1 MKLIQPDAFPGRV
14 IPPGSIHPQG
24 WVLIETR
31 ALTPLSGG
39 YACGPSSIHPQG
51 WVPIETIQVC
61 RASSARRSNVAF
73 TPKGGCPLK
82 LGATQRENLGWLSQ
96 VAFTPKGGCLLKHER
111 VAYPFSENRLVAFT
125 PKGGCLSGKR
135 L

>member
-1 MKLIQPDAFPGRV
+1 M
-14 IPPGSIHPQG
+14 
-24 WVLIETR
+24 
-31 ALTPLSGG
+31 
-39 YACGPSSIHPQG
+39 
-51 WVPIETIQVC
+51 
-61 RASSARRSNVAF
+61 
-73 TPKGGCPLK
+73 K

-96 VAFTPKGGCLLKHER
+96 VAFTPKGGCPLKHER